1 MKLSK
6 EDQFSSKENKFGFQA
21 RFWLAIINS
30 LATQIERLFENLSKE
45 DAEFLLED
53 YDSECSDDEIEQK
66 FVEKIYYASRTH
78 SQLSQFV
85 QELKNS
91 PYGKDT
97 TIAPIASRASLCVN
111 SAVNKVRP
119 TEPWFAEP

>member
-1 MKLSK
+1 MLS
-6 EDQFSSKENKFGFQA
+6 SA
-21 RFWLAIINS
+21 IATLAAHS
-30 LATQIERLFENLSKE
+30 RQLLENLSKE

-85 QELKNS
+85 QELKSS

-111 SAVNKVRP
+111 PAVNKVGHPRTHP
-119 TEPWFAEP
+119 AQSASLMHPI

>member
-21 RFWLAIINS
+21 RFWLAVINS

-119 TEPWFAEP
+119 A